1 MEATAAVRMVSISA
15 ERQLRVI
22 NGEEN
27 EQNINE
33 NIRHDGVNIANK
45 QPKRLLGLA
54 QSRHCPVDN
63 THSDLVAKKA
73 PSLGGSR
80 PTPASTGSSEGS
92 LSTRS
97 TITPDGGGKKLCLI
111 VDIVGGPS
119 SIRLTE
125 SCVTPAEEILPES
138 RATEAPPKRKKK
150 KNAEGDAF
158 VDLFRSKSMSV
169 VNSTQTIGVNDG
181 YNEVVKNEDNVRI
194 ADLSK
199 SSRIESQS
207 ANRDG
212 PDRSRVNL
220 EIDTGLRAHL
230 GNENWTNRKFESPR
244 TPSSGPLLFI
254 RLIEKGGEKLWQRQE
269 MAKRKCMLD
278 IQKPHIIGLHPTERG
293 IEAEFTASMWPMSHL
308 RP

>member
-1 MEATAAVRMVSISA
+1 MAATAAVRMVSISA

-45 QPKRLLGLA
+45 QPIGLFGLA
-54 QSRHCPVDN
+54 QSRDRPLDDL
-63 THSDLVAKKA
+63 HSDIVAKKA
-73 PSLGGSR
+73 SLRGSR
-80 PTPASTGSSEGS
+80 STPAGTVLGEVS
-92 LSTRS
+92 LSTRY
-97 TITPDGGGKKLCLI
+97 ITTPYGEEPEKCLI
-111 VDIVGGPS
+111 VDIVVGPS

-207 ANRDG
+207 AIRDG

>member
-1 MEATAAVRMVSISA
+1 MRPTAAVRMVSISA
-15 ERQLRVI
+15 ERQLRVR
-22 NGEEN
+22 NDEEY

-73 PSLGGSR
+73 PSLGGSH
-80 PTPASTGSSEGS
+80 PTPVSTGSSEGS

-111 VDIVGGPS
+111 VDIVVGPS

-125 SCVTPAEEILPES
+125 SCATPAGAIQKES
-138 RATEAPPKRKKK
+138 RATEAPPMRKMK

-158 VDLFRSKSMSV
+158 MDLFSPKRMSV
-169 VNSTQTIGVNDG
+169 VNSTQTIGANDG
-181 YNEVVKNEDNVRI
+181 CNEVVYYGNNVEN

-207 ANRDG
+207 AIDNG
-212 PDRSRVNL
+212 PDRSWVNL
-220 EIDTGLRAHL
+220 EIDIGLRAHL
-230 GNENWTNRKFESPR
+230 GLNANWSNRKFESPR

-254 RLIEKGGEKLWQRQE
+254 GLIEKGGD
-269 MAKRKCMLD
+269 KRAAHNTNMQPL
-278 IQKPHIIGLHPTERG
+278 
-293 IEAEFTASMWPMSHL
+293 
-308 RP
+308 

>member
-1 MEATAAVRMVSISA
+1 MVSISA
-15 ERQLRVI
+15 ERQPRVI

-54 QSRHCPVDN
+54 QSRDRSLDGF
-63 THSDLVAKKA
+63 HSDIVAKKA
-73 PSLGGSR
+73 SLRGTRLS
-80 PTPASTGSSEGS
+80 PAGKALGEVSV
-92 LSTRS
+92 STRC
-97 TITPDGGGKKLCLI
+97 ITTPCFGEKDALWKHAII
-111 VDIVGGPS
+111 VVGPS

-125 SCVTPAEEILPES
+125 SFVTPAEEILPES
-138 RATEAPPKRKKK
+138 RATEAPPKRKMK
-150 KNAEGDAF
+150 KNAEGDTF
-158 VDLFRSKSMSV
+158 VDSFSPEKMSV

-181 YNEVVKNEDNVRI
+181 YNEVVNYEDNVRI

-207 ANRDG
+207 AIRDNG

-230 GNENWTNRKFESPR
+230 GNANWSNRKFESPR

-254 RLIEKGGEKLWQRQE
+254 NIFEYHKEGD
-269 MAKRKCMLD
+269 KRAAHNTNMQPL
-278 IQKPHIIGLHPTERG
+278 
-293 IEAEFTASMWPMSHL
+293 
-308 RP
+308 